1 MDSFQLKEGLLLGTA
16 SAATQIEGGELDH
29 SWMDW
34 QRKGHIADGSSP
46 ARANDHYRL
55 WREDDA
61 LMRELGLQI
70 ARIGVEWARVE
81 PREGEFD
88 EQAIAHY
95 VAEVELLLS
104 LGVKPLVTLHHFTDP
119 MWFVRKGAFE
129 TVDNIPTFLRFVEKM
144 VRALGPRV
152 NEYITINEPNVYAT
166 NGYFFGSWPPGET
179 SLPRTMRVMGVLAA
193 AHIRAY
199 RLIHALQAEMDVSGT
214 RVSYANH
221 MRVFAP
227 QNPRN
232 PWHRMAAALTRR
244 LFQGSL
250 ARAMV
255 LGRFGLAVRN
265 LGREKPGV
273 YCDFVA
279 LNYYTRSTV
288 AGLGDGTRKGA
299 PVNDLG
305 WEIYPQGIVECAR
318 EQYRL
323 HPMPVYVTENG
334 TCDQTDAFRSRYVYE
349 HLKALCES
357 DLPVERYYHWCFCDN
372 FEWAEGERPRFGL
385 VHVDYDTQARAVKDS
400 GRFYSEIIR
409 EGGVTQA
416 MYDAHVRA
424 QAYRTNA

>member
-1 MDSFQLKEGLLLGTA
+1 MDGFQLKEGMLLGTA

-34 QRKGHIADGSSP
+34 YRKGHIADGSTP
-46 ARANDHYRL
+46 ARANDHYRR
-55 WREDDA
+55 WREDDT
-61 LMRELGLQI
+61 LMHGMGLQV
-70 ARIGVEWARVE
+70 ARIGIEWARVE

-88 EQAIAHY
+88 EEAVTHY
-95 VAEVELLLS
+95 VREAELLLS
-104 LGVKPLVTLHHFTDP
+104 LGIQPLVTLHHFTDP

-129 TVDNIPTFLRFVEKM
+129 TVDNIPPYLRFVEKM
-144 VRALGPRV
+144 VRALGTRV
-152 NEYITINEPNVYAT
+152 HEYITINEPNVYAT

-179 SLPRTMRVMGVLAA
+179 SLSRAMRVMGVLAA

-199 RLIHALQAEMDVSGT
+199 RLIHAVQAEMGVADT

-227 QNPRN
+227 KNPRN
-232 PWHRMAAALTRR
+232 PWHRLAATLTRR

-265 LGREKPGV
+265 LGHEKTGV

-288 AGLGDGTRKGA
+288 AGLSDGVRGGA

-323 HPMPVYVTENG
+323 RPMPVYVTENG
-334 TCDQTDAFRSRYVYE
+334 TCDQADAFRSRYVHE

-357 DLPVERYYHWCFCDN
+357 DLPVQRYYHWCFCDN

-385 VHVDYDTQARAVKDS
+385 VAVDYETQARTVKTS
-400 GRFYSEIIR
+400 GRFFSEIIR
-409 EGGVTQA
+409 QGGVSQA
-416 MYDAHVRA
+416 MYDEYVRP
-424 QAYRTNA
+424 QAYHTNA